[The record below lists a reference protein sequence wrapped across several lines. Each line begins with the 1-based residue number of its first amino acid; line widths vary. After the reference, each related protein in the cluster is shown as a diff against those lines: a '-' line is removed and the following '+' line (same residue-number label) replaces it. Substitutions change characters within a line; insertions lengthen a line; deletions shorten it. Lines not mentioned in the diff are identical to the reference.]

1 MAIVRIETKRI
12 VDWPSFHQVFQEAL
26 GFPDFYG
33 GNRDAWIDCLSYL
46 GLGDGM
52 TRFSL
57 QNGEMLSLQIEDTAD
72 FATRLPELFQK
83 MVQCAAFVNARSR
96 HDPRLALIFV
106 E

>member
-33 GNRDAWIDCLSYL
+33 RNMDAWIDCLSYL
-46 GLGDGM
+46 GDGDGM

-57 QNGEMLSLQIEDTAD
+57 QKEEMLSLQIEDTAD
-72 FATRLPELFQK
+72 FATRLPELFRE
-83 MVQCAAFVNARSR
+83 MVQCAAFVNARNR
-96 HDPRLALIFV
+96 LDPRLALVFI